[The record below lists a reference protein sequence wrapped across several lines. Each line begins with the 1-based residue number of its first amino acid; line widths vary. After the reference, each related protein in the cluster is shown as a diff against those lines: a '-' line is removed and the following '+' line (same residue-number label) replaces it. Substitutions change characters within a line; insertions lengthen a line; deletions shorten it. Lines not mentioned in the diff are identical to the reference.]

1 MVLTVQRTASYRRHS
16 SARTSTGFR
25 FAPART
31 IGSEA
36 PQHWRAVAGADLRRD
51 REHADLNWGRLRA
64 SWSCRS
70 GALRRSAGAAQRE
83 RVRFFAPHH
92 NVPKHG
98 RCCRSGARSHMR
110 FRSALVGLIL
120 ATISPYLPVG
130 PQVRTRITRRPQLS
144 EFESARSRWG
154 ARHCAADA
162 GYP

>member
-1 MVLTVQRTASYRRHS
+1 MVLTVGRTASYRRRS
-16 SARTSTGFR
+16 SARTSTRFR
-25 FAPART
+25 FASART
-31 IGSEA
+31 VGSEA

-98 RCCRSGARSHMR
+98 RCCRSGAWSHMR

-120 ATISPYLPVG
+120 ATISPYFASWSAG
-130 PQVRTRITRRPQLS
+130 PHKHHTPAAAQRVRV
-144 EFESARSRWG
+144 RSQPLG
-154 ARHCAADA
+154 ARLRAADA